1 MKLPTPIPPGGP
13 RQMIMAFDSVKTR
26 GMSSRQREAALTA
39 LAMLLMEAAGA
50 AEKEEPHE
58 RA

>member
-1 MKLPTPIPPGGP
+1 MKLPTPIPPGDS

-26 GMSSRQREAALTA
+26 GMSPRQRGAALTA
-39 LAMLLMEAAGA
+39 LAMLLMEAACA